1 MQDEYHM
8 SFVQR
13 FFMLFGIVSFFLFAL
28 CVAGGVY
35 LYQKDPLGL
44 KPLLFPV
51 KNETT
56 TMVSTSTTQ
65 SNTSVEEGSI
75 ASMLTP
81 EQQKLLGIAGI
92 DVATLPKEVTP
103 ALKACAEESLGKERL
118 TALKSGAQPTLTDL
132 LNAKKCLK

>member
-1 MQDEYHM
+1 M

-13 FFMLFGIVSFFLFAL
+13 FFMLFGIVSFFMFAL

-51 KNETT
+51 KTETT
-56 TMVSTSTTQ
+56 TVSTSTTQ
-65 SNTSVEEGSI
+65 SNTPVEEGSI

-118 TALKSGAQPTLTDL
+118 AALKSGAQPTLTDL